1 VGRCMADV
9 GVVLPVRDP
18 HPVWFRRALTSTLR
32 SVGVAVD
39 VVVVDHGSAVAVSVD
54 DARARVVRV
63 DAAVSFADALNAG
76 RAAVS
81 AGFIARMD
89 GDDIMHP
96 RRLVED
102 LAAFAVGP
110 AHLAVVASRTKIIPK
125 STTRMR
131 SYSHWQNS
139 VLSEQDHREQAFIEL
154 PVCHPSITM
163 RASALDAIGGYIDQ
177 PWPEDY
183 DLFLR
188 FLSAGYGV
196 IKRPVV
202 RHGWRQHD
210 HQVTRTFSA
219 KQSRDALAACKVHH
233 MVLRYGLRDRRV
245 IVVGAGREGRRV
257 ARTLASS
264 SVAVAGFLDVDA
276 KKIGRVTHG
285 APVTSS
291 TSYQRAAGD
300 FLIGAVGTSGARGA
314 VRAFFADHG
323 FVVDVDAC
331 LVV

>member
-1 VGRCMADV
+1 MADV

-32 SVGVAVD
+32 SVGVDVD
-39 VVVVDHGSAVAVSVD
+39 VVVVDHGSSVAVTAVG
-54 DARARVVRV
+54 ARVVRV
-63 DAAVSFADALNAG
+63 SADASFADALNAG

-81 AGFIARMD
+81 AAFIARMD

-96 RRLVED
+96 RRLAED
-102 LAAFAVGP
+102 LAAFAAGP

-154 PVCHPSITM
+154 PICHPSITM
-163 RASALDAIGGYIDQ
+163 RASAFDAIGGYIDQ

-188 FLSAGYGV
+188 FLAAGYGV

-233 MVLRYGLRDRRV
+233 MVRRYGLRERRV
-245 IVVGAGREGRRV
+245 MVVGAGREGRRV
-257 ARTLASS
+257 ARTLAAV
-264 SVAVAGFLDVDA
+264 SVAIAGFLDVDA

-291 TSYQRAAGD
+291 TSYQRAPGD

-323 FVVDVDAC
+323 FVVDEDAC